1 MDDTQL
7 KNMVDMMKNNKEYM
21 RQMYRAQ
28 GMEMSDEQ
36 LDNLAQ
42 MMNPDMIKQASQ
54 MLSSNPDLINQV
66 PNAGGLPNSKAPQS
80 SPLSQEEVKTTT
92 LPTGMPA
99 MPNGMGNMAEMMN
112 SPMVQ

>member
-21 RQMYRAQ
+21 RHMYRAQ

-42 MMNPDMIKQASQ
+42 MMNPDMIKQAS
-54 MLSSNPDLINQV
+54 
-66 PNAGGLPNSKAPQS
+66 
-80 SPLSQEEVKTTT
+80 
-92 LPTGMPA
+92 
-99 MPNGMGNMAEMMN
+99 
-112 SPMVQ
+112 